1 MGNRKNLSQHE
12 GDRLTPPNADFT
24 FLQNRGCFAYLEG
37 EFATSGGGIVLAGSK
52 ATVSHCK
59 IHNNYVGVSSD
70 GFQNAGGGMY
80 VVNSFAKIQNC
91 SFVQNSAVDTG
102 GAIFAIDN
110 SFFNQTTLCLKN
122 CLFDG
127 NIGTAVR
134 TLRTQ
139 VYLENCTFGRNYKWS
154 HNDLFDLNTF
164 PTSGPAG
171 ATVTNCII
179 RDNLRPFMNVTYSN
193 VLDYPGEGNID
204 KNPMWVDVANGD
216 FRLRSD
222 SPCIDSGTDV
232 EVLNDLD
239 GKPRPVDVNG
249 RGIGQGFDMGCY
261 EFQLKRADLDQD
273 GRVDGEDLLMFQEEW
288 MREGE

>member
-1 MGNRKNLSQHE
+1 MENQ
-12 GDRLTPPNADFT
+12 A
-24 FLQNRGCFAYLEG
+24 A
-37 EFATSGGGIVLAGSK
+37 
-52 ATVSHCK
+52 SH
-59 IHNNYVGVSSD
+59 
-70 GFQNAGGGMY
+70 
-80 VVNSFAKIQNC
+80 
-91 SFVQNSAVDTG
+91 G
-102 GAIFAIDN
+102 GAIISLDLN
-110 SFFNQTTLCLKN
+110 HPRDTRLTLTN

-127 NIGTAVR
+127 NIGTAVYTTR
-134 TLRTQ
+134 ARIDLQ
-139 VYLENCTFGRNYKWS
+139 HCTFGVNRKWS
-154 HNDLFDLNTF
+154 HNALFDLDTF
-164 PTSGPAG
+164 PANGPQG

-239 GKPRPVDVNG
+239 GKPRPVDVMG

-261 EFQLKRADLDQD
+261 EFQLKRADLNEN